1 MSNLFNYIQNK
12 NKNMKLLEKSNGNL
26 ARTPEE
32 IEQMIE
38 NASEAYAQFLTAVG
52 FDYKADRQTVD
63 TPRRVAKAWLKDLI
77 VGSVTDEP
85 NITVFPNDEGYDGL
99 VIQSGIPVVSMCA
112 HHNLAFTGFATVA
125 YVPAE
130 NVIGLSKLN
139 RIVEW
144 FGRRPQMQ
152 ESLTTQIHGYVADKM
167 QCESVA
173 VSIACK
179 HTCCSHR
186 GIKHGSVMTT
196 NKFSGVFMEKDN
208 LIREEFLHA
217 IEVNGAKF

>member
-1 MSNLFNYIQNK
+1 ME
-12 NKNMKLLEKSNGNL
+12 LLKKSNGSM
-26 ARTPEE
+26 ARSQEE
-32 IEQMIE
+32 IESMID
-38 NASEAYAQFLTAVG
+38 EAAKHYAGFLKAVG
-52 FDYKADRQTVD
+52 FDHMADRQTED

-77 VGSVTDEP
+77 VGSVSNEP
-85 NITVFPNDEGYDGL
+85 NITVFPNDEGYSGL
-99 VIQSGIPVVSMCA
+99 VIQSGIPIVSMCA
-112 HHNLAFTGFATVA
+112 HHNLAFTGYATVA

-144 FGRRPQMQ
+144 FSRRPQMQ
-152 ESLTTQIHGYVADKM
+152 ESLTQQIHDYIADKM
-167 QCESVA
+167 TCDSVA

-186 GIKHGSVMTT
+186 GIKHPSTMTT

-217 IEVNGAKF
+217 IEVNGTKMK

>member
-1 MSNLFNYIQNK
+1 ME
-12 NKNMKLLEKSNGNL
+12 KLLTKSNGNL

-32 IEQMIE
+32 IEQMIDK
-38 NASEAYAQFLTAVG
+38 AAEAYSQFLKAVG
-52 FDYKADRQTVD
+52 FDHTADRQTVD

-77 VGSVTDEP
+77 VGSVTNEP
-85 NITVFPNDEGYDGL
+85 NITTFPNDEGYDGL
-99 VIQSGIPVVSMCA
+99 VIQSGIPITSMCA
-112 HHNLAFTGFATVA
+112 HHNLAFTGYATVA
-125 YVPAE
+125 YVPGE

-144 FGRRPQMQ
+144 FARRPQMQ
-152 ESLTTQIHGYVADKM
+152 ESLTQQIHDYISTKM
-167 QCESVA
+167 DCPSVA

-186 GIKHGSVMTT
+186 GIKHPSTMST

-208 LIREEFLHA
+208 LIREELLSA
-217 IEVNGAKF
+217 IEMNGTKF

>member
-1 MSNLFNYIQNK
+1 
-12 NKNMKLLEKSNGNL
+12 MKLLKKSNGSL
-26 ARTPEE
+26 SRTPEE
-32 IEQMIE
+32 IEQMID
-38 NASEAYAQFLTAVG
+38 NATVAYAAFLTAVG
-52 FDYKADRQTVD
+52 FDYTADRQTED

-77 VGSVTDEP
+77 VGSVSNEP
-85 NITVFPNDEGYDGL
+85 NITTFPNDEGYDGL
-99 VIQSGIPVVSMCA
+99 VIQSGIPITSMCA

-125 YVPAE
+125 YIPGE

-144 FGRRPQMQ
+144 FARRPQMQ
-152 ESLTTQIHGYVADKM
+152 ESLTQQVHDYLATKM
-167 QCESVA
+167 DCKSVA

-186 GIKHGSVMTT
+186 GIKHASVMST

-208 LIREEFLHA
+208 LIREELLSA
-217 IEVNGAKF
+217 IEMNGTKF

>member
-1 MSNLFNYIQNK
+1 MSIE
-12 NKNMKLLEKSNGNL
+12 LLKKSNGNL
-26 ARTPEE
+26 PRTQEE
-32 IEQMIE
+32 INSMIE
-38 NASEAYAQFLTAVG
+38 EAAIHYGNFLNAVG

-63 TPRRVAKAWLKDLI
+63 TPMRVSKAWLKDLI
-77 VGSVTDEP
+77 VGSISNEP

-99 VIQSGIPVVSMCA
+99 VIQSGIPIVSMCA
-112 HHNLAFTGFATVA
+112 HHNLAFTGYATVA

-152 ESLTTQIHGYVADKM
+152 ESLTTQIHDYIADKM
-167 QCESVA
+167 ICSSVA

-217 IEVNGAKF
+217 IEVNGTKF

>member
-1 MSNLFNYIQNK
+1 
-12 NKNMKLLEKSNGNL
+12 MKLLKKSNGSL
-26 ARTPEE
+26 PRT
-32 IEQMIE
+32 EQEVNEMID
-38 NASEAYAQFLTAVG
+38 NASYFYGKFLQSVG
-52 FDYKADRQTVD
+52 FDYEADKQTSD

-99 VIQSGIPVVSMCA
+99 VIQSGIPIVSMCA
-112 HHNLAFTGFATVA
+112 HHNLAFTGYATVA
-125 YVPAE
+125 YIPKE

-144 FGRRPQMQ
+144 FSRRPQMQ
-152 ESLTTQIHGYVADKM
+152 ESLTQQIHDYIAAKM
-167 QCESVA
+167 DCESVA

-186 GIKHGSVMTT
+186 GIKHGSTMST

-208 LIREEFLHA
+208 LIREELLHA
-217 IEVNGAKF
+217 IEMNGTPMK

>member
-1 MSNLFNYIQNK
+1 MSIE
-12 NKNMKLLEKSNGNL
+12 LLKKSNGSL
-26 ARTPEE
+26 PRTQEE
-32 IEQMIE
+32 INSMIE
-38 NASEAYAQFLTAVG
+38 EAAIHYGNFLNAVG

-63 TPRRVAKAWLKDLI
+63 TPMRVSKAWLKDLI
-77 VGSVTDEP
+77 VGSVSDEP
-85 NITVFPNDEGYDGL
+85 NITVFPNDDGYDGL
-99 VIQSGIPVVSMCA
+99 VIQSGIPIVSMCA
-112 HHNLAFTGFATVA
+112 HHNLAFTGYATLA
-125 YVPAE
+125 YVPGE

-144 FGRRPQMQ
+144 FSRRPQMQ
-152 ESLTTQIHGYVADKM
+152 ESLTQQIHDYLADKM
-167 QCESVA
+167 SCESVA

-186 GIKHGSVMTT
+186 GIKHPSVMTT

-217 IEVNGAKF
+217 IEVNGTKF

>member
-1 MSNLFNYIQNK
+1 ME
-12 NKNMKLLEKSNGNL
+12 LLKKSNGSL
-26 ARTPEE
+26 SRTPEE

-38 NASEAYAQFLTAVG
+38 NATVAYANFLTAVG
-52 FDYKADRQTVD
+52 FDYTADRQTED

-77 VGSVTDEP
+77 IGSVTNEP
-85 NITVFPNDEGYDGL
+85 NITTFPNDEGYDGL
-99 VIQSGIPVVSMCA
+99 VIQSGIPITSMCA

-125 YVPAE
+125 YIPGE

-144 FGRRPQMQ
+144 FARRPQMQ
-152 ESLTTQIHGYVADKM
+152 ESLTQQIHDYLTTKM
-167 QCESVA
+167 NCKSVA

-186 GIKHGSVMTT
+186 GIKHASVMST

-208 LIREEFLHA
+208 LIREELLSA
-217 IEVNGAKF
+217 IEMNGTKF

>member
-1 MSNLFNYIQNK
+1 MS
-12 NKNMKLLEKSNGNL
+12 LLKKSNGNL
-26 ARTPEE
+26 PRSAEE
-32 IEQMIE
+32 IEEMIE
-38 NASEAYAQFLTAVG
+38 KASEAYAEFLTAVG

-77 VGSVTDEP
+77 VGSITPEP
-85 NITVFPNDEGYDGL
+85 NITVFPNDENYDGL
-99 VIQSGIPVVSMCA
+99 VIQSGIPIVSMCA
-112 HHNLAFTGFATVA
+112 HHNLAFTGYATVA

-144 FGRRPQMQ
+144 FARRPQMQ
-152 ESLTTQIHGYVADKM
+152 ESLTQQIHDYVAEKM
-167 QCESVA
+167 TCNSVA

-186 GIKHGSVMTT
+186 GIKHPSVMTT

-217 IEVNGAKF
+217 IEVNGAVLK

>member
-1 MSNLFNYIQNK
+1 ME
-12 NKNMKLLEKSNGNL
+12 LLKKSNGSL
-26 ARTPEE
+26 PRT
-32 IEQMIE
+32 EQEVNEMID
-38 NASEAYAQFLTAVG
+38 NASYFYGKFLQSVG
-52 FDYKADRQTVD
+52 FDYEADKQTSD

-99 VIQSGIPVVSMCA
+99 VIQSGIPIVSMCA
-112 HHNLAFTGFATVA
+112 HHNLAFTGYATVA
-125 YVPAE
+125 YIPKE

-144 FGRRPQMQ
+144 FSRRPQMQ
-152 ESLTTQIHGYVADKM
+152 ESLTQQIHDYIAAKM
-167 QCESVA
+167 DCESVA

-186 GIKHGSVMTT
+186 GIKHGSTMST

-208 LIREEFLHA
+208 LIREELLHA
-217 IEVNGAKF
+217 IEMNGPAMK